1 MSETICIFQE
11 NACCSTLIIST
22 ATFLC
27 VLAMC
32 ITAGYITRRI
42 QKMKLAAR
50 LSDMIEK
57 DKAWERKT
65 DFEKI
70 QQEFFLKQKELAM
83 ENEQEE
89 KEKEKQK
96 QNTENIIKKK
106 ENALKKRQQ
115 LILTI
120 YTLAKDSSDFNEKK
134 LKEIESK
141 VDEYIETI
149 ENNIL

>member
-65 DFEKI
+65 YFEKI
-70 QQEFFLKQKELAM
+70 QQEFFLKQKGLAM
-83 ENEQEE
+83 ENKQNGQEN
-89 KEKEKQK
+89 QT
-96 QNTENIIKKK
+96 QNTEETIKKK

>member
-65 DFEKI
+65 DFEKT
-70 QQEFFLKQKELAM
+70 QQEFFLKQKGLAM
-83 ENEQEE
+83 KNKQNEQEN
-89 KEKEKQK
+89 QT
-96 QNTENIIKKK
+96 QNTEETIKKK

>member
-65 DFEKI
+65 DFEKT
-70 QQEFFLKQKELAM
+70 QQEFFLKQKGLAM
-83 ENEQEE
+83 KNKQNGQENQT
-89 KEKEKQK
+89 
-96 QNTENIIKKK
+96 QNTEETIKKK

>member
-11 NACCSTLIIST
+11 SACCSTLIIST

-65 DFEKI
+65 YFEKI
-70 QQEFFLKQKELAM
+70 QQEFFFKQKGLAM
-83 ENEQEE
+83 ENKQNGQEN
-89 KEKEKQK
+89 QT
-96 QNTENIIKKK
+96 QNTEETIKKK

>member
-65 DFEKI
+65 YFEKI

-83 ENEQEE
+83 KNKQNGQENQT
-89 KEKEKQK
+89 
-96 QNTENIIKKK
+96 QNTEETIKKK